1 LQRGG
6 WAARCASAGDVSAVV
21 VTLAAANSTTSVAL
35 TSLFVVCIVAAIV
48 PILSQLLPDKPPQV
62 VLLLLGGIIV
72 GPSVLNLAKPE
83 PIELLSDLGLG
94 FLFLLAGYE
103 IDPAVLGGALGKRAI
118 GSWVGSLI
126 IATGAV
132 LTLQQIGFLHAPIP
146 IAIGLSTTALGTLL
160 PILRDRGMLDTDLA
174 RAVTVC
180 GAVGEL
186 CPVLAIA
193 VVLGAYSSWL
203 EVIAIA
209 AITAVGWLLII
220 VGRKMRGTSLDRVLG
235 ATAHGTGQATLRWTM
250 VVLVGLLILTSRF
263 GIDSVLGA
271 FLAGF
276 ILRNWAGSDVEESF
290 NTKLDT
296 IGYGLLIPVF
306 FVVSGMSLDLGSIGK
321 QPLRLLAFLGL
332 IILARGLPSFLVFI
346 GVLPALE
353 RLQLAFLC
361 STTLPLLVAVS
372 ILGVQAGEMLPANA
386 AALVGAGM
394 VSVAVC
400 PFIGIRL
407 LGPLAARRPA
417 GTRASPDATTPLE
430 AGEPLTTDDTVPR
443 A

>member
-1 LQRGG
+1 
-6 WAARCASAGDVSAVV
+6 VSVV
-21 VTLAAANSTTSVAL
+21 AETLAAGASPTRVAL

-62 VLLLLGGIIV
+62 VLLLLGGIII

-103 IDPAVLGGALGKRAI
+103 IEPGVLAGALGRRAI
-118 GSWVGSLI
+118 GSWVGSLAV
-126 IATGAV
+126 ATVAV
-132 LTLQQIGFLHAPIP
+132 LTLEQIGFLRAPVP

-160 PILRDRGMLDTDLA
+160 PILRDRGMLDTELA

-186 CPVLAIA
+186 FPVLAIA

-203 EVIAIA
+203 EVAAIA
-209 AITAVGWLLII
+209 GITALGWLLIML
-220 VGRKMRGTSLDRVLG
+220 GRRVRGTSLERLLG
-235 ATAHGTGQATLRWTM
+235 ATAHGTAQTTLRWTM
-250 VVLVGLLILTSRF
+250 VVLVGLLILTSKF

-276 ILRNWAGSDVEESF
+276 ILRNWAGSDVERSF
-290 NTKLDT
+290 DTKLDT

-306 FVVSGMSLDLGSIGK
+306 FVVSGMSLDLASIGR
-321 QPLRLLAFLGL
+321 QPVRLLAFFGL
-332 IILARGLPSFLVFI
+332 ITLVRGLPSLLFFR
-346 GVLPALE
+346 GVLPGLE

-361 STTLPLLVAVS
+361 STTLPLLVAVAT
-372 ILGVQAGEMLPANA
+372 LGVQDGHMLPANA

-394 VSVAVC
+394 VSVALC
-400 PFIGIRL
+400 PLIGIRL
-407 LGPLAARRPA
+407 LQPLAKRRAAMPPA
-417 GTRASPDATTPLE
+417 SDAPTL
-430 AGEPLTTDDTVPR
+430 
-443 A
+443 